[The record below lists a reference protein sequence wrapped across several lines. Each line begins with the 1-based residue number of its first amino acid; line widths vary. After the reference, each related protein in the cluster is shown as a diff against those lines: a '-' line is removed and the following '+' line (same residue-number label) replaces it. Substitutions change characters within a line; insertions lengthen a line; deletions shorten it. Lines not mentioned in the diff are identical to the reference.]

1 MINNKTRKNVNVS
14 KKTKT
19 STKTNT
25 MSLTKKDY
33 KKILDYYKIKIP
45 SSVRLMREKA
55 DKILSEKLCRC
66 IKKIDTVIEAKA
78 VGICTKNIFNR
89 KGLTRGKFNCKGK
102 QNVTYK
108 RK

>member
-1 MINNKTRKNVNVS
+1 MINNKTRKNINIS
-14 KKTKT
+14 KKTKSISK
-19 STKTNT
+19 ST
-25 MSLTKKDY
+25 SLTKQDY
-33 KKILDYYKIKIP
+33 EKILNYYKIKIP
-45 SSVRLMREKA
+45 SSIKLMRENA

-66 IKKIDTVIEAKA
+66 IKKIDTDIEAKA
-78 VGICTKNIFNR
+78 IGICTKNIFNR

>member
-1 MINNKTRKNVNVS
+1 MINNKTMKNVNVS

-19 STKTNT
+19 ISKPT
-25 MSLTKKDY
+25 SLTKKDY
-33 KKILDYYKIKIP
+33 KQILDYYKIKIP
-45 SSVRLMREKA
+45 SSIKLMRENA

-66 IKKIDTVIEAKA
+66 IKKIDTVIEAKSI
-78 VGICTKNIFNR
+78 GICTKNIFNR